1 MSWKA
6 ASAAREPAIS
16 LVQFGTGEPQEHR
29 RGMIAHTASHFAA
42 AVRATENLTMEGSAP
57 QFAADA
63 SHLAGIGDPL
73 PPTEP
78 DAWRHSSSRSTATL
92 GKIP

>member
-1 MSWKA
+1 MDEEVGLGRVAAERVVVDERAA
-6 ASAAREPAIS
+6 ASY
-16 LVQFGTGEPQEHR
+16 
-29 RGMIAHTASHFAA
+29 FAA
-42 AVRATENLTMEGSAP
+42 AVRATENLTMEGTAP

-78 DAWRHSSSRSTATL
+78 DACRHSSSRSTATKPKESDMAL
-92 GKIP
+92 RKP